1 MEHKIVF
8 TSDYEIDESIVKTEA
23 MEPEQN
29 LDSGNLEMNVL
40 EVMNEYNSNTM
51 AMPKLRNRRNR
62 SQSSTASKHNYSTD
76 KLTLRKDRFRPIR
89 PKPLQSFSISK
100 HKLGMP
106 SMNMSTFLSNRI
118 IIPNIPNKEK
128 IQYTT
133 SSNISNEINNCIKPQ
148 TNSDNKNSN
157 KINSKNINN
166 SNNNTASI
174 LSITEENKVDTIVK
188 TEDFNNYCNNNSD
201 NSNTDNSNNSKS
213 NDKVISKTHK
223 NSIELFFE
231 SMAQTVLNLPKEV
244 QADIKMQ
251 ICKIVATAEIKYCG
265 SKTKSKTEN

>member
-8 TSDYEIDESIVKTEA
+8 TPDYEIDESIVKTEA

-118 IIPNIPNKEK
+118 IIPNTMPNKEK

-166 SNNNTASI
+166 SNNNITSI
-174 LSITEENKVDTIVK
+174 LSITEENK
-188 TEDFNNYCNNNSD
+188 
-201 NSNTDNSNNSKS
+201 
-213 NDKVISKTHK
+213 
-223 NSIELFFE
+223 
-231 SMAQTVLNLPKEV
+231 TVLNLPKEV